1 MAKVTLDPIEDRLG
15 IIYGYIRRKTKDIS
29 QTEMAEALDISQ
41 QTYSYRL
48 NNECF
53 SIRDLLGIF
62 RKLKTSDSDILRLMR
77 CL

>member
-29 QTEMAEALDISQ
+29 QTEMAEALDITQ

-48 NNECF
+48 NNESF

-62 RKLKTSDSDILRLMR
+62 KKLKTSDADILRLMR